1 MLDYSSAILEAMKYV
16 DVRISSLHP
25 ESLDRNRLQS
35 KIRVQIVANIK
46 KIASMDIND
55 AHKEIDRI
63 VNMQLLT
70 EIARHI

>member
-25 ESLDRNRLQS
+25 ESLDRNTLQS

-46 KIASMDIND
+46 KIASMDIHD

-63 VNMQLLT
+63 VNTQLLA

>member
-46 KIASMDIND
+46 KISAMDIND

-63 VNMQLLT
+63 VNTQLLK

>member
-25 ESLDRNRLQS
+25 ESLDRSRLQS

-63 VNMQLLT
+63 VNTQLLA

>member
-25 ESLDRNRLQS
+25 ESLDRNTLQS

-63 VNMQLLT
+63 VNTQLLA

>member
-25 ESLDRNRLQS
+25 ESLDRNTLQS

-63 VNMQLLT
+63 INTQLLA

>member
-25 ESLDRNRLQS
+25 ESLDRNRLQR

-63 VNMQLLT
+63 VNTQLLA

>member
-16 DVRISSLHP
+16 DIKICSLHP

-46 KIASMDIND
+46 KS
-55 AHKEIDRI
+55 
-63 VNMQLLT
+63 L
-70 EIARHI
+70 